1 MYKYQLWSLIL
12 IPIVGCSLGNGP
24 DKDKSSPIPIDYCE
38 KAKKVPAS
46 VKVGTGSTSFVDI
59 DETSV
64 LTPDTAGQGG
74 HHIWTSVKA
83 TGLNPGQGE
92 MIVQDSG
99 IDGGYNYAATAVGDD
114 PVLLTVEITFPDST
128 LGPYAVSYETFL
140 DGNTENSSL
149 SGITAI
155 LNVWAI
161 MEHFEDQE
169 SVKASLFVSI
179 KDSCGTIVTDRK
191 EITIGL
197 VGVPGLYGTGYG

>member
-1 MYKYQLWSLIL
+1 MYKYQIWPLIL
-12 IPIVGCSLGNGP
+12 IPIVGCSPGKDNPGP
-24 DKDKSSPIPIDYCE
+24 TPFDYCQE
-38 KAKKVPAS
+38 AKKVPAS
-46 VKVGTGSTSFVDI
+46 VEVGTGSNSFVAI

-92 MIVQDSG
+92 MIFQDSG
-99 IDGGYNYAATAVGDD
+99 IEGGYNYAPTAVGDD
-114 PVLLTVEITFPDST
+114 PVLITVEITIPDST
-128 LGPYAVSYETFL
+128 LGPYIVAYETFL
-140 DGNTENSSL
+140 DGTTKDSSL

-155 LNVWAI
+155 LNVWSI
-161 MEHFEDQE
+161 MAQFEGQE
-169 SVKASLFVSI
+169 SIKASLFVSI

-197 VGVPGLYGTGYG
+197 VDVPGLYETGYG